1 MAGLSSLARD
11 TTALLDPD
19 AGAEADGDRPA
30 PRPGRVTAD
39 DIAACLRAGRQ
50 LIGVADRTGRY
61 GVARAAVEV
70 FRIAVGEA
78 EDDPSVR
85 NGLGAAL
92 VECARLEAGTAALT
106 SLTEAAA
113 AFRTASSLAVRQG
126 APRGTPK
133 AAVMRY
139 EMNLAMV
146 LWMQGERESD
156 AARVETAVS
165 KLRDIAAA
173 FAGAPAHWSHLHDN
187 LGNALMALGQ
197 TETAIAAYRAALDGH
212 QSATERGRSLNNL
225 GTALAELG
233 RHAEAGRAYREA
245 LALQPRDAV
254 PLAWARTQ
262 HNLATT
268 LLREAIAGAQP
279 AILGKRITQAIKTFE
294 RAREMRHRLG
304 SRMDWAVSTA
314 NLASATVSLGVHLHG
329 TETGR
334 DDPRAA
340 DHIRHAIALYA
351 EAAPALDT
359 ADLRQTIG
367 NVAAALDIL
376 RRVAGGAA
384 IGDDTCDHLTALA
397 SLAAQHDLPDL
408 AAALRKELIGSPVAR
423 TPKTAAQRR
432 MVPPAG
438 LDWPTETYAQAHR
451 IRGEDIVAFLS
462 RVWLPFIEAGAVDMR
477 VLRARD
483 PSAAK
488 GVDNFTQKIDPA
500 TGERRRLPAHL
511 HLPTIR
517 EVNDRLAASI
527 AAPGDRPA
535 RLDWAL
541 RSRARRASRN

>member
-11 TTALLDPD
+11 STALLDPD
-19 AGAEADGDRPA
+19 ADAEGGGDGMA
-30 PRPGRVTAD
+30 PGHGRVTAD
-39 DIAACLRAGRQ
+39 DIAAYLRVGRQ
-50 LIGVADRTGRY
+50 LVGVAGRTGRY

-70 FRIAVGEA
+70 FRIAAGTA
-78 EDDPSVR
+78 EDDPSLR

-92 VECARLEAGTAALT
+92 VECARLESGTEALA
-106 SLTEAAA
+106 SLTEAAG
-113 AFRTASSLAVRQG
+113 AFRAAASLAVRQG
-126 APRGTPK
+126 TPR
-133 AAVMRY
+133 AAMMRY

-146 LWMQGERESD
+146 LWMQGERETD
-156 AARVETAVS
+156 ATRIETAVR

-173 FAGAPAHWSHLHDN
+173 FVDAPAHWSHLHDN
-187 LGNALMALGQ
+187 LGNALMALRQ
-197 TETAIAAYRAALDGH
+197 TEPAIAAYRAALDGH
-212 QSATERGRSLNNL
+212 QIATERGRSLNNL
-225 GTALAELG
+225 GTAFAELG

-268 LLREAIAGAQP
+268 LLREAIASAQP
-279 AILGKRITQAIKTFE
+279 AFVGRRIAQAIKAFE
-294 RAREMRHRLG
+294 RARALRHRLG
-304 SRMDWAVSTA
+304 SRLDWAVSTA
-314 NLASATVSLGVHLHG
+314 NLASATVSLGVHLH
-329 TETGR
+329 THENGR

-351 EAAPALDT
+351 EAAPLLDA

-367 NVAAALDIL
+367 NVAAATQIL
-376 RRVAGGAA
+376 RRVADGAA
-384 IGDDTCDHLTALA
+384 ISGETRDHLAVLA
-397 SLAAQHDLPDL
+397 SLAAQHGLPDL
-408 AAALRKELIGSPVAR
+408 AAALRKDRIEPLVAR
-423 TPKTAAQRR
+423 TGAMTAQRR
-432 MVPPAG
+432 PAPADG

-451 IRGEDIVAFLS
+451 TRGEDIVAFLS
-462 RVWLPFIEAGAVDMR
+462 RVWLPLIEAGAVDMR

-500 TGERRRLPAHL
+500 NGERRRLPAHL
-511 HLPTIR
+511 HLPTKR

-541 RSRARRASRN
+541 RARARRASRH

>member
-19 AGAEADGDRPA
+19 AGAEAGDDSPA
-30 PRPGRVTAD
+30 PRQCRVAAD
-39 DIAACLRAGRQ
+39 DIAACLRVGRQ
-50 LIGVADRTGRY
+50 LIGVADRTGRH

-70 FRIAVGEA
+70 FRIAVGTA
-78 EDDPSVR
+78 GDDPSLR

-92 VECARLEAGTAALT
+92 VACARLEAGAAALA
-106 SLTEAAA
+106 SLTEAAG

-126 APRGTPK
+126 APR

-139 EMNLAMV
+139 QMNLAMV
-146 LWMQGERESD
+146 LWMQGEREKD
-156 AARVETAVS
+156 ATRIETAVS
-165 KLRDIAAA
+165 QLRDIAAA

-197 TETAIAAYRAALDGH
+197 TEPAIAAYRAALDGH
-212 QSATERGRSLNNL
+212 QLATERGRSLNNL

-279 AILGKRITQAIKTFE
+279 AFVAKRITQAIKAFE
-294 RAREMRHRLG
+294 RARELRHRLG
-304 SRMDWAVSTA
+304 SRLDWAVSTA
-314 NLASATVSLGVHLHG
+314 NLASATVSLGVHLHSN
-329 TETGR
+329 ENGR

-351 EAAPALDT
+351 EAAPILD
-359 ADLRQTIG
+359 AGDLRQTIA
-367 NVAAALDIL
+367 NVVAAAQIL

-384 IGDDTCDHLTALA
+384 IGGETHDQLAALA
-397 SLAAQHDLPDL
+397 SLAAQHGLPDL
-408 AAALRKELIGSPVAR
+408 AAALRKGLIEPPAAR
-423 TPKTAAQRR
+423 TAETAAQRR
-432 MVPPAG
+432 PMPPDG
-438 LDWPTETYAQAHR
+438 LDWPTETYAQAR
-451 IRGEDIVAFLS
+451 RTRGEDIVAFLS
-462 RVWLPFIEAGAVDMR
+462 RVWLPLIEAGAVDMR

-488 GVDNFTQKIDPA
+488 GVDNFTQKIDLA

>member
-11 TTALLDPD
+11 STALLDPD
-19 AGAEADGDRPA
+19 ADAEGGGDGPA
-30 PRPGRVTAD
+30 PRHSRVAAD
-39 DIAACLRAGRQ
+39 DIAAYLRVGRQ
-50 LIGVADRTGRY
+50 LIGVAGRTGRY

-70 FRIAVGEA
+70 FRIAIGTA

-92 VECARLEAGTAALT
+92 VECARLQAGTEALA
-106 SLTEAAA
+106 SLTEAAE

-126 APRGTPK
+126 TPR

-146 LWMQGERESD
+146 LWMQGERERD
-156 AARVETAVS
+156 TACIETAVR

-173 FAGAPAHWSHLHDN
+173 FVDAPAHWSHLHDN

-197 TETAIAAYRAALDGH
+197 TEAAIAAYRAALDGH

-225 GTALAELG
+225 GTAFAELG

-268 LLREAIAGAQP
+268 LLREAIASAQP
-279 AILGKRITQAIKTFE
+279 ALVGKRVTQAIKAFE
-294 RAREMRHRLG
+294 RARALRHRLG
-304 SRMDWAVSTA
+304 SRLDWAVSTA
-314 NLASATVSLGVHLHG
+314 NLASATVSLGVHLH
-329 TETGR
+329 TAENGR

-351 EAAPALDT
+351 EAAPVLDA

-367 NVAAALDIL
+367 NVAAAAQIL
-376 RRVAGGAA
+376 QRVADGTA
-384 IGDDTCDHLTALA
+384 ISGETRDHLAALA
-397 SLAAQHDLPDL
+397 SLAAQHGLPDL
-408 AAALRKELIGSPVAR
+408 AGALRQDRIEPPIAR
-423 TPKTAAQRR
+423 PAATAAQRR
-432 MVPPAG
+432 PAPPDG

-451 IRGEDIVAFLS
+451 TRGEDIVAFLS
-462 RVWLPFIEAGAVDMR
+462 RVWLPLIEAGAVDMR

-500 TGERRRLPAHL
+500 TGKRRRLPEHL
-511 HLPTIR
+511 HLPTKR

-527 AAPGDRPA
+527 TNPGDRPA

-541 RSRARRASRN
+541 RSRARRASRS

>member
-1 MAGLSSLARD
+1 MAGLSSLARG
-11 TTALLDPD
+11 TAPLLDPD
-19 AGAEADGDRPA
+19 AGAEGGSDGLA
-30 PRPGRVTAD
+30 PRHSRVTAD
-39 DIAACLRAGRQ
+39 DIAAYLRVGRR
-50 LIGVADRTGRY
+50 LIGVANQTGGYR
-61 GVARAAVEV
+61 VARAAVEV
-70 FRIAVGEA
+70 FRIAVVMA

-92 VECARLEAGTAALT
+92 VESARLEAGTEALA
-106 SLTEAAA
+106 SLTEAAG

-126 APRGTPK
+126 TPK
-133 AAVMRY
+133 AAAMRY
-139 EMNLAMV
+139 QMNLAMV
-146 LWMQGERESD
+146 LWMQGERERNT
-156 AARVETAVS
+156 ARIETAVS

-173 FAGAPAHWSHLHDN
+173 FADAPTHRAHLHDN

-197 TETAIAAYRAALDGH
+197 TQAAIAAYRAALDGH
-212 QSATERGRSLNNL
+212 QIATERGRSLNNL
-225 GTALAELG
+225 GTAFAELG

-268 LLREAIAGAQP
+268 LLREATAGAQP
-279 AILGKRITQAIKTFE
+279 GFIGKRITRAIKAFE
-294 RAREMRHRLG
+294 RARQLRNRLG
-304 SRMDWAVSTA
+304 SRLDWAVSTA
-314 NLASATVSLGVHLHG
+314 NLASATVSLGVHLH
-329 TETGR
+329 TSENGR
-334 DDPRAA
+334 DDRCAA

-351 EAAPALDT
+351 EAAAVLDA

-367 NVAAALDIL
+367 NVAAAVQIL
-376 RRVAGGAA
+376 RRVTDGIA
-384 IGDDTCDHLTALA
+384 ISGETRDHLNSLA
-397 SLAAQHDLPDL
+397 SLAAQHGLPDL
-408 AAALRKELIGSPVAR
+408 VTALGQDRIEPPAAR
-423 TPKTAAQRR
+423 TPETAAQRR
-432 MVPPAG
+432 PAPPDG

-451 IRGEDIVAFLS
+451 TRGEDIVAFLS
-462 RVWLPFIEAGAVDMR
+462 RVWLPLIEAGVVDMR

-500 TGERRRLPAHL
+500 NGERRLLPTHL
-511 HLPTIR
+511 HLPTKR

-541 RSRARRASRN
+541 RSRARRAARK